1 MRCRD
6 WVRRPAIRAPD
17 DGRTEWPFRRA
28 RSCLTRFLLAG
39 CFAAL
44 AAAPVA
50 AQADRACDGED
61 HRALDFQLGDWRLVS
76 DGEVVGRSRVEK
88 LEDGCLIAEIWSF
101 VDGRAGRTY
110 SFLDRAAGVWRRFSV
125 SNRGVVV
132 KSAGTVEGGELLL
145 RGEHVSAG
153 GETSRWRERWVPEAG
168 GRIRLSAGGSAAR
181 GRGDRGGDALFDGYY
196 EPVGLAVTEVPAPA
210 APVEAE
216 TPAEAEPVGAP
227 VELEPALAVAE
238 SEAMAPSAGE
248 VTPASAR
255 ATDAEIIERI
265 AMASPMV
272 LRLPLG
278 SVEAL
283 PRGYAW
289 ITRDTAPYLC
299 EGVTIERL
307 EVARRQ
313 RRGRVELEVELAV
326 HGRQVSRAVDV
337 SVELRRSG
345 QPSPEVVASG
355 SAAGRVGRSIPEQV
369 QYGSV
374 AVVVRL
380 SMDVEVFD
388 SVVADPERP
397 DLVITL
403 SVGK

>member
-1 MRCRD
+1 M
-6 WVRRPAIRAPD
+6 
-17 DGRTEWPFRRA
+17 GRTKRPGLA
-28 RSCLTRFLLAG
+28 RFLLAG
-39 CFAAL
+39 SFAAL
-44 AAAPVA
+44 AAAPLA
-50 AQADRACDGED
+50 AQADRACGGED

-101 VDGRAGRTY
+101 VDGRAGRSY

-168 GRIRLSAGGSAAR
+168 GRIRLSAGGSGAR
-181 GRGDRGGDALFDGYY
+181 GRGDRGGNALFDGYY
-196 EPVGLAVTEVPAPA
+196 ERVGPAVTEVP
-210 APVEAE
+210 
-216 TPAEAEPVGAP
+216 
-227 VELEPALAVAE
+227 EPA
-238 SEAMAPSAGE
+238 APSAGE

-255 ATDAEIIERI
+255 AADAETIERI

-272 LRLPLG
+272 LRLPMG
-278 SVEAL
+278 SVETL
-283 PRGYAW
+283 PGGYAW

-307 EVARRQ
+307 EVGRRQ

-345 QPSPEVVASG
+345 QPAPEAVVASG
-355 SAAGRVGRSIPEQV
+355 SASGRVGRSIPEQI

-403 SVGK
+403 AVGK

>member
-1 MRCRD
+1 M
-6 WVRRPAIRAPD
+6 
-17 DGRTEWPFRRA
+17 GRTKWPG
-28 RSCLTRFLLAG
+28 LTRCLLAG

-44 AAAPVA
+44 AAAPLA

-61 HRALDFQLGDWRLVS
+61 HRALDFQLGEWRLVS
-76 DGEVVGRSRVEK
+76 EGEVVGRSRVEK
-88 LEDGCLIAEIWSF
+88 LEEGCLIAEVWSF
-101 VDGRAGRTY
+101 MDGRAGRTY

-132 KSAGTVEGGELLL
+132 KSAGTVDGGALLL

-168 GRIRLSAGGSAAR
+168 GRIRLSTGGSGAR

-196 EPVGLAVTEVPAPA
+196 EPVGPAVTEVPAPV

-216 TPAEAEPVGAP
+216 TAETAENEPPSASDSPAASPAEAEPVGAP
-227 VELEPALAVAE
+227 VEPEPALAVAE
-238 SEAMAPSAGE
+238 SEATAPSAGE

-255 ATDAEIIERI
+255 AADAETIERI

-278 SVEAL
+278 AVEAL

-307 EVARRQ
+307 EVGRRQ

-326 HGRQVSRAVDV
+326 HGRQGNRKVDVAVD
-337 SVELRRSG
+337 LTTAGQRSAEG
-345 QPSPEVVASG
+345 VVASG
-355 SAAGRVGRSIPEQV
+355 AASGHVGRSIPEQI
-369 QYGSV
+369 QRGAV
-374 AVVVRL
+374 ALVVTI
-380 SMDVEVFD
+380 SMTEEVFAAA
-388 SVVADPERP
+388 VADPERP

-403 SVGK
+403 AVGK

>member
-1 MRCRD
+1 M
-6 WVRRPAIRAPD
+6 
-17 DGRTEWPFRRA
+17 GRTKRPGLA
-28 RSCLTRFLLAG
+28 RCLLAG

-44 AAAPVA
+44 AAAPLA

-132 KSAGTVEGGELLL
+132 KSAGTVEEGELLL

-196 EPVGLAVTEVPAPA
+196 ERVGLAVTEVPAPA

-216 TPAEAEPVGAP
+216 TVQDEPSSASDSPAVSPAEAEPVGAP
-227 VELEPALAVAE
+227 VEPEPALAVAE
-238 SEAMAPSAGE
+238 SEATAPSAGE

-255 ATDAEIIERI
+255 AADAETIERI

-272 LRLPLG
+272 LRLPMG
-278 SVEAL
+278 SVETL
-283 PRGYAW
+283 PKGYAW

-307 EVARRQ
+307 EVGRRQ

-337 SVELRRSG
+337 SVDLRRSG
-345 QPSPEVVASG
+345 QPSPEAVVASG
-355 SAAGRVGRSIPEQV
+355 SASGRVGRSIPAQI

-403 SVGK
+403 AVGK

>member
-1 MRCRD
+1 MGLTK
-6 WVRRPAIRAPD
+6 RP
-17 DGRTEWPFRRA
+17 
-28 RSCLTRFLLAG
+28 CLARFLLAG

-44 AAAPVA
+44 AAAPLA

-61 HRALDFQLGDWRLVS
+61 HRALDFQLGEWRLVS

-88 LEDGCLIAEIWSF
+88 LEEGCLIAEIWSF

-132 KSAGTVEGGELLL
+132 KSAGTVDGGALLL

-153 GETSRWRERWVPEAG
+153 GETSRWRERWLPEAG
-168 GRIRLSAGGSAAR
+168 GRIRLSAGGSGAR

-196 EPVGLAVTEVPAPA
+196 EPVGPAVTESSAPA

-216 TPAEAEPVGAP
+216 TAENEPPSASDSPASSAAEAEAVGAP
-227 VELEPALAVAE
+227 VEPEPALAIAE
-238 SEAMAPSAGE
+238 SEATAPAAGE

-326 HGRQVSRAVDV
+326 HGRQGNRKVDVAVD
-337 SVELRRSG
+337 LTRAGQRSAEG
-345 QPSPEVVASG
+345 VVASG
-355 SAAGRVGRSIPEQV
+355 AGSGRVGRSIPEQI
-369 QYGSV
+369 QRGSV
-374 AVVVRL
+374 ALVVTM
-380 SMDVEVFD
+380 SMTEEVFA
-388 SVVADPERP
+388 SAVADPERP

-403 SVGK
+403 AVGK